1 MMAQADD
8 KVKEIRSKADTEA
21 EAGVAQRRRE
31 KEAQREAKRAE
42 KEARQ
47 KEKQRRK
54 AVKALKR
61 DPYNVELW
69 EQVSTNVGTRWAACS
84 GVQLQATVPRG
95 ARSDVYCMWMCA
107 HVSTREPLALQRR
120 PQLREVWCP
129 PPMFKQQE
137 QPPTPTLHA
146 TGRSGQ
152 GGRAQGQGEEAGRD
166 RGAGAR
172 AAAQGART
180 RVP

>member
-1 MMAQADD
+1 MIAQADD

-84 GVQLQATVPRG
+84 GVQATVPRG
-95 ARSDVYCMWMCA
+95 ARSDVYCMWLWMCA
-107 HVSTREPLALQRR
+107 CPHASLWLCGAGRSCVR
-120 PQLREVWCP
+120 WCP
-129 PPMFKQQE
+129 QSNNHLLY
-137 QPPTPTLHA
+137 TLHA

-152 GGRAQGQGEEAGRD
+152 GGRSQGQGEEAGRD

-172 AAAQGART
+172 APAQGART